1 MLLSFV
7 IILMGIGLQ
16 VFKGVQKDKEDTYL
30 TMAQMLDNYSITPNN
45 YVFMLNSD
53 GMLAAHPDED
63 VVLLQNWLTGEC
75 DSPVSSENIDAMT
88 ENLKTVAVNMTKGA
102 GGIVSRYD
110 YIYAYEPIGI
120 GGMSVCVAAP
130 FDEAFG
136 IIKNLFVMLC
146 AAMVI
151 TVAIG
156 IFMAVIMANGIGAPF
171 AWIVKQT
178 QALSRSET
186 KMLDQKPGGYA
197 ATKEMAELCEKTWLF
212 YAVYRTW
219 FRGSKIR
226 RFFSVL

>member
-1 MLLSFV
+1 MV
-7 IILMGIGLQ
+7 IGLQ
-16 VFKGVQKDKEDTYL
+16 IFQGVQKDKEDTYL

-53 GMLAAHPDED
+53 GMLAAHPDKD

-75 DSPVSSENIDAMT
+75 DSSVSSENVDTMT
-88 ENLKTVAVNMTKGA
+88 ENLKTVAANMTKGA
-102 GGIVSRYD
+102 GGIVSGYD
-110 YIYAYEPIGI
+110 YIYAYEPVGI

-130 FDEAFG
+130 FDEACG
-136 IIKNLFVMLC
+136 IIKSLFVMLC
-146 AAMVI
+146 VAMVI
-151 TVAIG
+151 AVAIG
-156 IFMAVIMANGIGAPF
+156 IFMAVIMASGIAAPF

-178 QALSRSET
+178 PALSRGET